1 MKCLLALLVFILV
14 YSVTTAQPAGRH
26 SVLITEIMADPDPT
40 VALPNAEYIE
50 LKNVSNRPVNL
61 QGWRLITS
69 SSRSGA
75 FPQFV
80 LQPDSFVI
88 VTTASQQPALSQFG
102 NTLSIPSFPALV
114 NTGTTLSLVSDE
126 NKMIHAVAY
135 TDDWYADATKA
146 KGGYSLEMIDVE
158 NPCTGAPNWSAS
170 ENGRGGTPGKLNS
183 IAGSNKDE
191 EAPKLVNAV
200 VVNPTTLRIYFSET
214 LDSSKAVAF
223 ANFRLQPDIE
233 IIGVKAINPLLN
245 TVELQ
250 LAAPIDSNTVYT
262 LTVVQVADCSGNTL
276 GIRNKLPVGQPKA
289 TEPGDIVINEIL
301 FNPKPAGS
309 DYIEL
314 YNRSQKVLDIS
325 ELQIANRNSSGQLT
339 NIRKTSLFPFYL
351 FPGDYL
357 LLTEDALIL
366 PKQYFVP
373 NLDAVLQV
381 SSLPSMP
388 DDVGTVVVL
397 NQQQTII
404 DEVRYSKD
412 WHHPLIKD
420 AEGVALER
428 IDING
433 PSGQKENWHSAASD
447 VGHGTPTY
455 KNSQFAT
462 VVSKA
467 IINVLPKTFSP
478 DGDGYNDITNI
489 EYSTTEAGF
498 VANVYLYD
506 AGGRQVR
513 HLVKNGLMA
522 TQGVWQWNGLDE
534 KNQPLPV
541 GTYVIAA
548 ELYNS
553 KGVKVY
559 FKTTV
564 VLARRF

>member
-1 MKCLLALLVFILV
+1 
-14 YSVTTAQPAGRH
+14 S
-26 SVLITEIMADPDPT
+26 
-40 VALPNAEYIE
+40 
-50 LKNVSNRPVNL
+50 
-61 QGWRLITS
+61 
-69 SSRSGA
+69 
-75 FPQFV
+75 FV

-88 VTTASQQPALSQFG
+88 ITTASQQAALSQFG
-102 NTLSIPSFPALV
+102 TTLSIPSFPALV
-114 NTGTTLSLVSDE
+114 NTGTKLSILSDQ
-126 NKMIHAVAY
+126 NKTIHAVAY

-146 KGGYSLEMIDVE
+146 KGGYSLEMIDVT
-158 NPCTGAPNWSAS
+158 NPCTGAQNWTAS
-170 ENGRGGTPGKLNS
+170 KNGRGGTPGKVNS
-183 IAGSNKDE
+183 VAGSNRDE
-191 EAPKLVNAV
+191 TPPAMVNAV
-200 VVNPTTLRIYFSET
+200 VINPTTLRIYFSET

-223 ANFRLQPDIE
+223 ANYRLQPDLE
-233 IIGVKAINPLLN
+233 ITGVKALNPLLDA
-245 TVELQ
+245 VELQ

-262 LTVVQVADCSGNTL
+262 LTVVQVADCSGNIL
-276 GIRNKLPVGQPKA
+276 GIRNRLPVGQPKA
-289 TEPGDIVINEIL
+289 IEPGDIVINEIL

-314 YNRSQKVLDIS
+314 YNRSQKVLDIGQ
-325 ELQIANRNSSGQLT
+325 LQTANRNSSGQLT

-357 LLTEDALIL
+357 LLTEDAMIL

-381 SSLPSMP
+381 SSLPPMP
-388 DDVGTVVVL
+388 DDAGTIVL
-397 NQQQTII
+397 LNNGQTII

-412 WHHPLIKD
+412 WHHPAIRD

-428 IDING
+428 IDVNG

-447 VGHGTPTY
+447 VGYGTPTY
-455 KNSQFAT
+455 KNSQFVPA
-462 VVSKA
+462 VSKA
-467 IINVLPKTFSP
+467 TINVLPKTFSP
-478 DGDGYNDITNI
+478 DGDGYNDVTSI
-489 EYSTTEAGF
+489 EYNTTELGF
-498 VANVYLYD
+498 VANVYIYE
-506 AGGRQVR
+506 AGGRQVS
-513 HLVKNGLMA
+513 HMVKKGLMA

-534 KNQPLPV
+534 KAQPLPV